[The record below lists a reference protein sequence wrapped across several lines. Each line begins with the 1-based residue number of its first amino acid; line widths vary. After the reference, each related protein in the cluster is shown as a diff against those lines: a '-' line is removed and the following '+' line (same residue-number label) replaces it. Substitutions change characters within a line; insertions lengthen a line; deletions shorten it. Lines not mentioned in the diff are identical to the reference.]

1 MRSAIVAIAKD
12 PKAHARLK
20 SRYVEKRN
28 VQRAE
33 QSETEAM

>member
-1 MRSAIVAIAKD
+1 MRSAVVAIAED
-12 PKAHARLK
+12 PKAHARLP
-20 SRYVEKRN
+20 SQYVEKRN